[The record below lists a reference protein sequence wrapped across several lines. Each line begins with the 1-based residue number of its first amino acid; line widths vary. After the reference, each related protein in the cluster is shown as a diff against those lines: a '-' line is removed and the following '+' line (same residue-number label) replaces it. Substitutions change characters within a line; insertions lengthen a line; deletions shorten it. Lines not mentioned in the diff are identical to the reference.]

1 MNPLPWIILFLPLVA
16 AALITLLTAR
26 NRSLSAGLSIGAV
39 VAGFVLSL
47 ILVGSTGWDAR
58 PDSQFTWLAVDNFHV
73 DFGLRLDPLSLLM
86 TLMVTGVAGAIHIYS
101 WGYMR
106 EDPGFSRFFACLS
119 LFTFSMLGIVL
130 ANNFIELFIFWELVG
145 VSSYLLIGFWF
156 ERPAAA
162 DAGKKAF
169 LTNRLGDL
177 GFLLGILT
185 VWFTLHSLNFSA
197 LEEALKKDRGALG
210 LVATA
215 AGLLIFCGAVGKSA
229 QFPLHVW
236 LPDAMEGPTP
246 VSALIHAA
254 TMVAAG
260 VYMLCRVFFLL
271 DPAALQVI
279 AWIGGF
285 TSLLAAVIAVQQDD
299 IKRILAYSTLSQ
311 LGYMVMGVGLA
322 GTAGPTASMF
332 HLTTHAFFKALL
344 FLGAGSVILGLHHE
358 QDIWRMGGLR
368 HKMPV
373 TFLTFLAGTLA
384 LAGVPPF
391 SGFYS
396 KDSILGLA
404 WGQSNYPLFALGALV
419 AALTAFYMFRLVFV
433 VFLGRQRSE
442 AAGHAHESPPVMVW
456 PLRLLAVLSVIGGF
470 IGIENVYA
478 RQLAIGPEAHA
489 LSTLDQLV
497 APLKEAPVA
506 AGIGLLAAALGIA
519 AAWSIYGKA
528 ATDPLPG
535 KLGAFSLAMRNRF
548 YWDEIY
554 EVVAIR
560 PHDFLAAAAAWV
572 DRWIIAGVGVRG
584 VHGTT
589 ELAGRALRLVQT
601 GNLQTYAF
609 LFVAGVVFLLYFAL
623 R

>member
-1 MNPLPWIILFLPLVA
+1 
-16 AALITLLTAR
+16 
-26 NRSLSAGLSIGAV
+26 
-39 VAGFVLSL
+39 
-47 ILVGSTGWDAR
+47 
-58 PDSQFTWLAVDNFHV
+58 
-73 DFGLRLDPLSLLM
+73 
-86 TLMVTGVAGAIHIYS
+86 
-101 WGYMR
+101 
-106 EDPGFSRFFACLS
+106 
-119 LFTFSMLGIVL
+119 
-130 ANNFIELFIFWELVG
+130 
-145 VSSYLLIGFWF
+145 
-156 ERPAAA
+156 
-162 DAGKKAF
+162 
-169 LTNRLGDL
+169 
-177 GFLLGILT
+177 LT
-185 VWFTLHSLNFSA
+185 VWLALHSLNFSA
-197 LEEALKKDRGALG
+197 LEETLKRDRDALG
-210 LVATA
+210 AVATA

-285 TSLLAAVIAVQQDD
+285 TALLAAVIAVQQDD

-322 GTAGPTASMF
+322 GMAGPTASMF

-358 QDIWRMGGLR
+358 QDIWKMGGLR
-368 HKMPV
+368 AKMPV

-404 WGQSNYPLFALGALV
+404 WAQPNYPLFALGALV

-433 VFLGRQRSE
+433 VFLGPSRS
-442 AAGHAHESPPVMVW
+442 AASGHARESAPVMVW

-470 IGIENVYA
+470 IGIENIYGRHFA
-478 RQLAIGPEAHA
+478 AGREEHA
-489 LSTLDQLV
+489 LSTLEQLI
-497 APLKEAPVA
+497 APFKEAPVA

-519 AAWSIYGKA
+519 AAWSLYGKA
-528 ATDPLPG
+528 AKDPLPDR
-535 KLGAFSLAMRNRF
+535 LGGLSKAMRNRF

-554 EVVAIR
+554 EVLFIR
-560 PHDFLAAAAAWV
+560 PHDFLAAIAGWI
-572 DRWIIAGVGVRG
+572 DRWLIAGLGVRG

-609 LFVAGVVFLLYFAL
+609 MFVLGVAFLLYFTL